1 MFSFEINM
9 IMYDEMVIPSYSEFL
24 KGDIFLCI
32 TIFIYERFIKTL
44 FIYFIII
51 PLSLSL
57 THGRT
62 RFRSV
67 VLYFGSRVFFP
78 MAPSQA

>member
-32 TIFIYERFIKTL
+32 TIFIYER
-44 FIYFIII
+44 IYI
-51 PLSLSL
+51 S
-57 THGRT
+57 
-62 RFRSV
+62 
-67 VLYFGSRVFFP
+67 
-78 MAPSQA
+78 

>member
-32 TIFIYERFIKTL
+32 TIFIKTL

-51 PLSLSL
+51 PLSLY
-57 THGRT
+57 R
-62 RFRSV
+62 
-67 VLYFGSRVFFP
+67 
-78 MAPSQA
+78 

>member
-32 TIFIYERFIKTL
+32 TIFIYERIIKTL

-51 PLSLSL
+51 PLSLY
-57 THGRT
+57 R
-62 RFRSV
+62 
-67 VLYFGSRVFFP
+67 
-78 MAPSQA
+78 